1 MRLVKSPLRPTLSIS
16 RRRSPSAGPKLIILH
31 LHRHHV
37 QQRTL
42 YPRQGALQ
50 RRKPHTG
57 DSGSRFTLTN
67 QHSASA
73 RRSRLKVRSPSLA
86 SFYHDN
92 LLTHYPRIQDALLH
106 ALNSHST
113 NWPTAIQSHA
123 LALLRSGE
131 VTTFPALLSRV
142 LEDVRHDSALN
153 PISSS
158 SNGTSAKPA
167 TNGDAPKTNG
177 AADAKPSLAVPESVI
192 EEALRVTRES
202 LEAVCDIEDEG
213 TA

>member
-1 MRLVKSPLRPTLSIS
+1 MSNNAPSTPVKVPSSAANHTQATLDPDLRSQINTVLL
-16 RRRSPSAGPKLIILH
+16 RDG
-31 LHRHHV
+31 HV
-37 QQRTL
+37 S
-42 YPRQGALQ
+42 
-50 RRKPHTG
+50 K
-57 DSGSRFTLTN
+57 
-67 QHSASA
+67 
-73 RRSRLKVRSPSLA
+73 
-86 SFYHDN
+86 
-92 LLTHYPRIQDALLH
+92 IQDALLH

-123 LALLRSGE
+123 LSLLRSGE

-167 TNGDAPKTNG
+167 TNGDAPKANG

>member
-1 MRLVKSPLRPTLSIS
+1 MSNNAPSTPVKVPSSAANHTQATLDPDLRSQINTVLL
-16 RRRSPSAGPKLIILH
+16 RDG
-31 LHRHHV
+31 HV
-37 QQRTL
+37 S
-42 YPRQGALQ
+42 
-50 RRKPHTG
+50 K
-57 DSGSRFTLTN
+57 
-67 QHSASA
+67 
-73 RRSRLKVRSPSLA
+73 
-86 SFYHDN
+86 
-92 LLTHYPRIQDALLH
+92 IQDALLH

-167 TNGDAPKTNG
+167 TNGDATKTNG

-202 LEAVCDIEDEG
+202 LEAVCDIEEEG

>member
-1 MRLVKSPLRPTLSIS
+1 MSNNAPSTPVKVPSSAANHTQATLDPDLRSQINTVLL
-16 RRRSPSAGPKLIILH
+16 RDG
-31 LHRHHV
+31 HV
-37 QQRTL
+37 S
-42 YPRQGALQ
+42 
-50 RRKPHTG
+50 K
-57 DSGSRFTLTN
+57 
-67 QHSASA
+67 
-73 RRSRLKVRSPSLA
+73 
-86 SFYHDN
+86 
-92 LLTHYPRIQDALLH
+92 IQDALLH

-113 NWPTAIQSHA
+113 NWPTVIQSHA

-167 TNGDAPKTNG
+167 TNGDATKTNG

>member
-1 MRLVKSPLRPTLSIS
+1 MSSNTPSTPVKVPSSAANHTQATLDPDLRSQINTVLL
-16 RRRSPSAGPKLIILH
+16 RDG
-31 LHRHHV
+31 HV
-37 QQRTL
+37 S
-42 YPRQGALQ
+42 
-50 RRKPHTG
+50 K
-57 DSGSRFTLTN
+57 
-67 QHSASA
+67 
-73 RRSRLKVRSPSLA
+73 
-86 SFYHDN
+86 
-92 LLTHYPRIQDALLH
+92 IQDALLH

-153 PISSS
+153 PISSN

-167 TNGDAPKTNG
+167 TNGDATKTNG
-177 AADAKPSLAVPESVI
+177 ATDAKPSLAVPESVI
-192 EEALRVTRES
+192 DEALRVTRES

>member
-1 MRLVKSPLRPTLSIS
+1 MSSNAPSTPVKVPSSAANHTQATLDPDLRSQINTVLL
-16 RRRSPSAGPKLIILH
+16 RDG
-31 LHRHHV
+31 HV
-37 QQRTL
+37 S
-42 YPRQGALQ
+42 
-50 RRKPHTG
+50 K
-57 DSGSRFTLTN
+57 
-67 QHSASA
+67 
-73 RRSRLKVRSPSLA
+73 
-86 SFYHDN
+86 
-92 LLTHYPRIQDALLH
+92 IQDALLH

-123 LALLRSGE
+123 LSLLRSGE

-167 TNGDAPKTNG
+167 TNGDATKTNG
-177 AADAKPSLAVPESVI
+177 ATDAKPSLAVPESVI
-192 EEALRVTRES
+192 DEALRVTRES

>member
-1 MRLVKSPLRPTLSIS
+1 MSNNAPSTPVKVPSSAANHTQATLDPDLRSQINTVLL
-16 RRRSPSAGPKLIILH
+16 RDG
-31 LHRHHV
+31 HV
-37 QQRTL
+37 S
-42 YPRQGALQ
+42 
-50 RRKPHTG
+50 K
-57 DSGSRFTLTN
+57 
-67 QHSASA
+67 
-73 RRSRLKVRSPSLA
+73 
-86 SFYHDN
+86 
-92 LLTHYPRIQDALLH
+92 IQDALLH

-167 TNGDAPKTNG
+167 TNGDVTKTNG

>member
-1 MRLVKSPLRPTLSIS
+1 MSNNAPSTPVKVPSSAANHTQATLDPDLRSQINTVLL
-16 RRRSPSAGPKLIILH
+16 RDG
-31 LHRHHV
+31 HV
-37 QQRTL
+37 S
-42 YPRQGALQ
+42 
-50 RRKPHTG
+50 K
-57 DSGSRFTLTN
+57 
-67 QHSASA
+67 
-73 RRSRLKVRSPSLA
+73 
-86 SFYHDN
+86 
-92 LLTHYPRIQDALLH
+92 IQDALLH

>member
-1 MRLVKSPLRPTLSIS
+1 MSNNAPSTPVKVPSSAANHTQATLDPDLRSQINTVLL
-16 RRRSPSAGPKLIILH
+16 RDG
-31 LHRHHV
+31 HV
-37 QQRTL
+37 S
-42 YPRQGALQ
+42 
-50 RRKPHTG
+50 K
-57 DSGSRFTLTN
+57 
-67 QHSASA
+67 
-73 RRSRLKVRSPSLA
+73 
-86 SFYHDN
+86 
-92 LLTHYPRIQDALLH
+92 IQDALLH

-167 TNGDAPKTNG
+167 TNGDAPKANG

>member
-1 MRLVKSPLRPTLSIS
+1 MSNNAPSTPVKVPSSAANHTQATLDPDLRSQINTVLL
-16 RRRSPSAGPKLIILH
+16 RDG
-31 LHRHHV
+31 HV
-37 QQRTL
+37 S
-42 YPRQGALQ
+42 
-50 RRKPHTG
+50 K
-57 DSGSRFTLTN
+57 
-67 QHSASA
+67 
-73 RRSRLKVRSPSLA
+73 
-86 SFYHDN
+86 
-92 LLTHYPRIQDALLH
+92 IQDALLH

-167 TNGDAPKTNG
+167 TNGNATKTNG